1 MKKITLCLCMT
12 AVFVMPALASAWDV
26 GYKDGS
32 VHGCAH
38 VSTYQDELKGKGL
51 RRLAADRFDGAV
63 INRKAK
69 ESDREQFLKGFLAG
83 YPVGY
88 HDPKCKPK

>member
-1 MKKITLCLCMT
+1 MKGITLCLCMT
-12 AVFVMPALASAWDV
+12 AVFAMPAFGSAWDV

-51 RRLAADRFDGAV
+51 RRLAADRFDAAV

>member
-1 MKKITLCLCMT
+1 
-12 AVFVMPALASAWDV
+12 MPAFASAWDV

-32 VHGCAH
+32 VHGCTH

-51 RRLAADRFDGAV
+51 QRLAADRFDAAV